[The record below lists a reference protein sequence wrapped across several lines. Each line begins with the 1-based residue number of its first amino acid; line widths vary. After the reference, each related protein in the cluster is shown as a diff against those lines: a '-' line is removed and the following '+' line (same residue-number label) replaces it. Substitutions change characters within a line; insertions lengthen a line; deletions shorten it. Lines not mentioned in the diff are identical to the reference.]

1 MAKKAIKV
9 KEPIRLREK
18 VLNNGNRSL
27 YLDIYRNG
35 QRKYEFLKMY
45 LIPESDSTAKERNKQ
60 TLLAANAIKAQRI
73 IELTNNEAGI
83 VTKGRGIVPLADWM
97 DECVRRAERNGCS
110 PCTLSLKRE
119 FAKKVIE
126 FQSDVRLCDIDKEFC
141 INFINFLRN
150 ARKHNGEKYS
160 AKTIF
165 VYTAELKAVLNEAV
179 REDLIVKNPMSL
191 LSSVEK
197 PREPSS
203 TREFLTAEELER
215 LKATPCKYKEVKDAF
230 LFSCYCGLRL
240 SDVENLR
247 WSNLEKND
255 NGKVQV
261 ALIQEKTKQ
270 PNRIQLP
277 TYALS
282 CLPADRK
289 GNELI
294 FNLPSRPVLTRAIKN
309 WAENAGITKNVSFHI
324 ARHTFAT
331 SLLTMGADLYTTS
344 KLLGHTKIT
353 TTQIYAKIVDA
364 KKEEAMSLFDKAAP
378 QNFDTDKFISNIFSD
393 GQSDNENN

>member
-364 KKEEAMSLFDKAAP
+364 KKEEAMSLFDKATP

-393 GQSDNENN
+393 GQSDNEK

>member
-1 MAKKAIKV
+1 MAKKTIKV

-141 INFINFLRN
+141 INFINFLRT

-230 LFSCYCGLRL
+230 LFSCYSGLRL

-247 WSNLEKND
+247 WSNLEKTD
-255 NGKVQV
+255 NGKIQV
-261 ALIQEKTKQ
+261 ALIQGKTKQ

-282 CLPADRK
+282 CLPAYRK

-378 QNFDTDKFISNIFSD
+378 QNFDTDKFISDIFSD
-393 GQSDNENN
+393 GQSDKLNN